1 MSVPKP
7 VTLSAAAAQSAA
19 ARSASGAATQASLR
33 ERNLALVLSQVAAC
47 DSPTSRADV
56 ATLTG
61 LTRSTVSRLVDELVA
76 GGLVDE
82 GAPVTGGQRGRP
94 AVPLEPA
101 SGTLVGLGLEVNVWH
116 VAASVVDLRG
126 HLLADRIVEGDF
138 VGSDPDEVLAQAARL
153 GIGCLEEAR
162 GGHPQLSLAG
172 VQLALPGL
180 VDGATLLRAPNLGW
194 RDVRP
199 LGPLREV
206 LAAAGWDP
214 DDHLWAANEADCAA
228 LTVLQGSKH
237 DDLLYVSGEVGIGS
251 AAVVDGGVMTGRHG
265 WAGEL
270 GHVCVNDAGPR
281 CGCGSHGCLEVYAGR
296 RALLAAGGVDSLE
309 ALVAAL
315 RAGDPRAQA
324 AVASAG
330 HALAI
335 AVSAALNLLDLPR
348 VVLGGHLALV
358 SEWLRPTLV
367 EELGDRVLSAPF
379 SPPEVSTV
387 SLDPAP
393 AARGAALAVRRRVF
407 ADPAAWMLHRD

>member
-1 MSVPKP
+1 MSIAKP
-7 VTLSAAAAQSAA
+7 ASISATAALSAA

-33 ERNLALVLSQVAAC
+33 ERNLALVLTQVASSE
-47 DSPTSRADV
+47 SPTSRADV
-56 ATLTG
+56 AALTG

-76 GGLVDE
+76 AALVDE
-82 GAPVTGGQRGRP
+82 GDPVTGGQRGRP
-94 AVPLEPA
+94 AVPLRPA

-126 HLLADRIVEGDF
+126 QSVSNRIVEGDF
-138 VGSDPDEVLAQAARL
+138 VDSDPARVLAQLAQV
-153 GIGCLEEAR
+153 GIACLEEAR
-162 GGHPQLSLAG
+162 AALPQLSLAG

-194 RDVRP
+194 HDLEP
-199 LGPLREV
+199 LPPIRQA

-214 DDHLWAANEADCAA
+214 GGYLWTANEADCAA
-228 LTVLQGSKH
+228 LTVLQGSRH

-251 AAVVDGGVMTGRHG
+251 AAIVGGQVMTGRHG

-270 GHVCVNDAGPR
+270 GHVCVNDGGPL

-296 RALLAAGGVDSLE
+296 RAILEKAGVDSLD

-315 RAGDPRAQA
+315 RSGDARALG
-324 AVASAG
+324 AVESAG

-348 VVLGGHLALV
+348 VVLGGHLAV
-358 SEWLRPTLV
+358 VFDWLRPTLTS
-367 EELGDRVLSAPF
+367 ELNSRVLSAPF
-379 SPPEVSTV
+379 SPPEVSAV

-393 AARGAALAVRRRVF
+393 AAVGAALAVRQRVL
-407 ADPAAWMLHRD
+407 AAPASWMPARG